1 MVSGQALFRVHFAAL
16 DCPCPTTSDL
26 RPPRSKLLFQTSR
39 GVQQHYATQ
48 FNNFFHVP
56 FALRFQP
63 AAPGQVHIVIHPGN
77 NYCVHIN
84 IEAEE
89 AKRVY
94 RLAAMAGIM
103 MPSKL
108 NGKWMGL

>member
-1 MVSGQALFRVHFAAL
+1 VSISLRLTAPAR
-16 DCPCPTTSDL
+16 
-26 RPPRSKLLFQTSR
+26 RPPTSR
-39 GVQQHYATQ
+39 IQATISNLSGSSTTLRHTVQQ
-48 FNNFFHVP
+48 FFPCSVC
-56 FALRFQP
+56 FAFP
-63 AAPGQVHIVIHPGN
+63 AAAPGQVHIVIHPGN